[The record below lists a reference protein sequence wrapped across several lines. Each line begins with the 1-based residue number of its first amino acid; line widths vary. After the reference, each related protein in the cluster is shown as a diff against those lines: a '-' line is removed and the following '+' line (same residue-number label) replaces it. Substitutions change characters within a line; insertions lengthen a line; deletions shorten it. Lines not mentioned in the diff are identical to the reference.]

1 MHPVQYPGI
10 DLPREAEE
18 WDPPVAGAHFPV
30 PFLKRFKYHPFLPV
44 QRECLKS
51 TCIIA
56 EVFYAI
62 SILSKSLYKLEQE
75 ECLSCKSYTTFLGY
89 STIGSHSLKRRLLKW
104 TWKFQ
109 MYQLSESRKNLY
121 SWTWPW
127 IISLDG
133 DQMLSNGNNE
143 TQKLLCHIK
152 SNTQTNITWNVP
164 CLI

>member
-18 WDPPVAGAHFPV
+18 WDLLVAGAHFPV
-30 PFLKRFKYHPFLPV
+30 PFLKRFKCHPFLPV
-44 QRECLKS
+44 QREIYMYDCRCVPCHFFFIK
-51 TCIIA
+51 I
-56 EVFYAI
+56 FH
-62 SILSKSLYKLEQE
+62 KLEQE

-89 STIGSHSLKRRLLKW
+89 STIESHSCKCPLLKW

-127 IISLDG
+127 IISLHG
-133 DQMLSNGNNE
+133 DRMLSNGNNE

-152 SNTQTNITWNVP
+152 SNIQTNKTWNVP